1 MAARLNGLKGGPYR
15 DSARAASSVDPM
27 NGVLRMGSGMPAE
40 ELAVIVGLAILLHV
54 GAAVA
59 GVTAGWLADM
69 IAWNRGVREAV
80 AAKLQQTYDIDVV
93 KPQELPPEP
102 PKEEEKPEPPPPVAT
117 PKEIPKEAPP
127 PAMAQAAKV
136 LATDPDPNDVLD
148 MRDSIVQGTGAT
160 YAGGITASTGASKDA
175 VYNAA
180 ARPTG
185 VVGGTGTAPV
195 PQVPR
200 EDKSRAASLSG
211 STDWSDCPFPAEAD
225 ADQIDQAFVT
235 LQVKVKAD
243 GSADTVS
250 VIQDPGH
257 GFGREARKCA
267 LRKRYSNA
275 LDVDGAPIGG
285 QTKPFRV
292 RFQR

>member
-1 MAARLNGLKGGPYR
+1 
-15 DSARAASSVDPM
+15 M

-40 ELAVIVGLAILLHV
+40 ELAIIVGLAVLLHV

-59 GVTAGWLADM
+59 GITAGLLADM
-69 IAWNRGVREAV
+69 IAWNRSVRDAV
-80 AAKLQQTYDIDVV
+80 AMKLQQTYDIDVV
-93 KPQELPPEP
+93 KPQEPPPEP
-102 PKEEEKPEPPPPVAT
+102 PKEEQKEPEPPPVA
-117 PKEIPKEAPP
+117 KEVPKEAPP

-136 LATDPDPNDVLD
+136 LATEPDPNEVLD
-148 MRDSIVQGTGAT
+148 MRDAIVQGTGET
-160 YAGGITASTGASKDA
+160 YAGGITAANGVSRNA

-180 ARPTG
+180 AKPTG
-185 VVGGTGTAPV
+185 VVGGTGTANAP
-195 PQVPR
+195 PPTR

-235 LQVKVKAD
+235 LQVKVRPD
-243 GSADTVS
+243 GSADSVS
-250 VIQDPGH
+250 VVQDPGH

-267 LRKRYSNA
+267 MRKRYSNA
-275 LDVDGAPIGG
+275 MDVDGNSIGG
-285 QTKPFRV
+285 TTRPFRV